1 MEEAETLC
9 DRILIMNQGRA
20 VAEGSPENLIDTHV
34 GREVVEFEVGANEI
48 EYYVG
53 KIQGK
58 FHYQVMRN
66 KLKLFL
72 RGQQNTRDVVSE
84 IPSQSVT
91 MRRASLNDVF
101 LKISGHELHD

>member
-1 MEEAETLC
+1 
-9 DRILIMNQGRA
+9 MNKGRS
-20 VAEGSPENLIDTHV
+20 VAEGSPESLIDTHV
-34 GREVVEFEVGANEI
+34 GREVVEFEVGPKEI

-53 KIQGK
+53 KIEGK
-58 FHYQVMRN
+58 FHYQIMRN

-72 RGQQNTRDVVSE
+72 RGEQNTRDVVNE

-101 LKISGHELHD
+101 LKISGHELND